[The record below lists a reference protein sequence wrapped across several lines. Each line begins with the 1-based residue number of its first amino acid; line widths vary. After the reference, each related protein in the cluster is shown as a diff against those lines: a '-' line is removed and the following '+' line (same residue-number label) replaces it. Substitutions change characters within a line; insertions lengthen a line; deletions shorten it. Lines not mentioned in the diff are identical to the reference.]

1 MNSFLD
7 YFIVS
12 EVSRNVDAFKKSVY
26 FFKDKDSKGGK
37 INAGPVWDFDWAW
50 KNIWDC
56 STFSATDGSGWSY
69 KINDCLNYSPYSNGW
84 TVRLLQ
90 DENFANALNKR
101 YFELRKSYLSS
112 QYLNSYIDSVQSL
125 VNEAQVRHYTKWP
138 ILGSNVGAPEIDFQP
153 STYAGQVTMFKNWIQ
168 TRLTWLDGHML
179 GQSVTRVDQ
188 FETALSYR
196 IFPNPA
202 SDVVFLESTS
212 KIMSI
217 DIFNGHGKRILNKVG
232 VSSFSTKLDVSG
244 YSTGVYV
251 VRLKFQENQ
260 TINSKLVIR

>member
-1 MNSFLD
+1 
-7 YFIVS
+7 
-12 EVSRNVDAFKKSVY
+12 
-26 FFKDKDSKGGK
+26 
-37 INAGPVWDFDWAW
+37 
-50 KNIWDC
+50 
-56 STFSATDGSGWSY
+56 
-69 KINDCLNYSPYSNGW
+69 
-84 TVRLLQ
+84 LLQ

-112 QYLNSYIDSVQSL
+112 QYLNSYIDSVQNL

-138 ILGSNVGAPEIDFQP
+138 ILGSKVGAPEIDFQP

>member
-1 MNSFLD
+1 
-7 YFIVS
+7 
-12 EVSRNVDAFKKSVY
+12 
-26 FFKDKDSKGGK
+26 
-37 INAGPVWDFDWAW
+37 
-50 KNIWDC
+50 
-56 STFSATDGSGWSY
+56 
-69 KINDCLNYSPYSNGW
+69 
-84 TVRLLQ
+84 
-90 DENFANALNKR
+90 
-101 YFELRKSYLSS
+101 
-112 QYLNSYIDSVQSL
+112 
-125 VNEAQVRHYTKWP
+125 
-138 ILGSNVGAPEIDFQP
+138 
-153 STYAGQVTMFKNWIQ
+153 MFKNWIQ

-179 GQSVTRVDQ
+179 GQTVTDVDQ